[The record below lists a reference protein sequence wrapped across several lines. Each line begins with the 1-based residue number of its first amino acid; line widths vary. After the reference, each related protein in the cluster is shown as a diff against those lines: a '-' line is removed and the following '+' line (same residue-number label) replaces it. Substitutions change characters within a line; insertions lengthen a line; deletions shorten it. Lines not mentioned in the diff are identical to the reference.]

1 MATRLNLDLVPV
13 MGVALRVCLK
23 ANDYASARRFISGL
37 QSQTE
42 RTHHTIVATMLK
54 LACAHNDLEAA
65 SKYLRQIPK
74 FGRYQGLV
82 QQCAQTFISAAV
94 KQEEWTLAEKA
105 FGFAAANCNLFKTHT
120 LHGDH
125 RERMNLSDTSSEF
138 MEAAMCQLKNSSTS
152 EPVIVILDTKEDRER
167 CLAAAE
173 RLGVSA
179 SNHGNVGFYVTLDAQ
194 TFIDPEERKALLD
207 AEGRIKRCM
216 ENGEPQRAL
225 LVLSQAIRDPRFVP
239 TPAIYECGLR
249 AIIASDQTSIELV
262 DSLIQ
267 KLISSETQL
276 ANPSL
281 LLELCTFLCEKQL
294 GQEVFCPKRM
304 MKLRQAGMN
313 LSIDDFNRLIS
324 KASEHKSSPKVEDFT
339 TWLRHF
345 RITPNQKSF
354 RLALDLY
361 EPSVA
366 LTVITRFERLK
377 FVHTETSLNAVAL
390 LCLQHRKYDTAAE
403 YFQKFADSGFQ
414 LDKTVAARVLP
425 TIETSQTL
433 GSLSMLD
440 TLSSVGH
447 PLSKDD
453 WQRLV
458 AMHEISG
465 RSDMADEVMARAC
478 RTEEFRECQL
488 TEDGVLLLAG
498 VSEIAA
504 KVFTRRALE
513 SLIRSP
519 ESGLRQIRVTV
530 ASESARK
537 QVELAAQESSAFVL
551 PSDDPFV
558 VILSMEPPMTSS
570 RLLNMMN
577 SHISA
582 GNISKAIGVFFD
594 SLSKDLRP
602 DDSVFSRALDCCDSA
617 RALEILSL
625 IQASEIRVQPEHAHK
640 ALSVLLSADKLEEA
654 ERFLDSL
661 EKFGVSLDETMC
673 QEIIC
678 AFGQSAE
685 LDKARIYF
693 DRISQISPK
702 PSERSFAV
710 MVEACACAGDF
721 GAAQKMFMECM
732 EDGFLTQHRLRP
744 SGKLVLEGL
753 SHELAQVA
761 FSFAIDEFRSRA
773 DTIPHMRVSTSEPA
787 AVRCCI
793 DFALIHDVETEESAG
808 NVREFTVPG
817 EQFVAG
823 NGRLT
828 EYSVDSGETIN
839 SSSYDDVE
847 PLSDL
852 PSFPEIPVRPR
863 VNGGSPTF
871 SQRSHSNSFRT
882 RRGVYKPK
890 PSFANPQKILEEFE
904 SQLESGIPP
913 QETALSNYFEAC
925 RQTNSFE
932 RAKTTFSDVFSPATV
947 SQTLCSARVFNSALS
962 VFLESD
968 LEYINTIF
976 ERMLELDVLPNQ
988 TTTTSVLR
996 ACSCSPDTATALSY
1010 AKRYFQVAQK
1020 SNASCSSKTA
1030 QVMIISCMNQ
1040 DNNLPLAKGLFDLL
1054 QQNGYKPDIAILN
1067 VLIRICSTV
1076 GDADSGMEY
1085 MRLIEQSRMY
1095 VNDLTVYNCIRLVQ
1109 SNPAEVKSIYDRYC
1123 VKGSVKPSQHILELM
1138 IFSCSKQNDIESI
1151 FYYLDK
1157 LLTTSQR
1164 PPAFRI
1170 FRTVAIA
1177 CIHALDIRALTRT
1190 LELMLTHKVKP
1201 DRSLLQRI
1209 LCTISEAGDSESM
1222 RKCVNLIRQNGV
1234 QWDAGLVEL
1243 VVRSA
1248 VEFQDLGLAE
1258 VIFRDARRCSLYRKN
1273 FVNRDE
1279 LDVSKLSPAACLP
1292 ALSCAFTDMRLS
1304 AKNRNLPLQLK
1315 VTVEMKN
1322 LKQMRSITEFVRAND
1337 LKMSQISPNVLGIQT
1352 KRCTGDSDDENIQW
1366 NI

>member
-1 MATRLNLDLVPV
+1 MISRGFRKHRHTSRWHFRSRLSHGWSYLVQRGVHYGFKPQPSTDLNSTKDASRYKASDLRKFKHAENSDAPLWETIKLINRGGKPDIFLYTEAIKRCMLSDDKKRVDIAVSIGDHMLTSRVRPDTIFLNAMMTAVRHSGNMDLVTKYWDIMKSMNIKPSSRTLKALLGGCYTCRRPELALGFIKEMLAWKITAEYNSVVRLIPICAETLDLDTAEKLFAFISQSRPNDVPLNYEAMAHVAAQCGDVQTASRYYSVFVSPDSPPSLELANTVVEAALSAGNFDFASLILRDLTYMELGAREGALDLRALPVATAQGALFSALNVLRTSSETSKKSLKISTFSADVRRMVTDVCSLYDVDVDTSGVDLEVSAESIAKSEKWTIPNMEPLETDVLKDATSNSKDVFDDSRAVQLLTAYINRHPFIREMVTNMNMTVNSSVGTVHRLFNALKNYKVKDQTTVRLKAHELFWVMKHVGISPSIDVMNSYMRVLAASGDVSACQSIIAALPSSRLQPDVQSIRNLLGACIYSGGDVVSAERALTMATRLNLDLVPV

-42 RTHHTIVATMLK
+42 RTHHSIVAAMLK

-577 SHISA
+577 SHISV
-582 GNISKAIGVFFD
+582 GNTSKAIDVFFD
-594 SLSKDLRP
+594 SLSKDFRP
-602 DDSVFSRALDCCDSA
+602 GDSVFSRALDCCDSA

-625 IQASEIRVQPEHAHK
+625 IQASDIRVQPEHAHK

-654 ERFLDSL
+654 ERFFDSL

-693 DRISQISPK
+693 DRISQISP
-702 PSERSFAV
+702 
-710 MVEACACAGDF
+710 
-721 GAAQKMFMECM
+721 
-732 EDGFLTQHRLRP
+732 
-744 SGKLVLEGL
+744 
-753 SHELAQVA
+753 
-761 FSFAIDEFRSRA
+761 
-773 DTIPHMRVSTSEPA
+773 
-787 AVRCCI
+787 
-793 DFALIHDVETEESAG
+793 
-808 NVREFTVPG
+808 
-817 EQFVAG
+817 
-823 NGRLT
+823 
-828 EYSVDSGETIN
+828 
-839 SSSYDDVE
+839 
-847 PLSDL
+847 
-852 PSFPEIPVRPR
+852 
-863 VNGGSPTF
+863 
-871 SQRSHSNSFRT
+871 
-882 RRGVYKPK
+882 
-890 PSFANPQKILEEFE
+890 
-904 SQLESGIPP
+904 
-913 QETALSNYFEAC
+913 
-925 RQTNSFE
+925 
-932 RAKTTFSDVFSPATV
+932 
-947 SQTLCSARVFNSALS
+947 
-962 VFLESD
+962 
-968 LEYINTIF
+968 
-976 ERMLELDVLPNQ
+976 
-988 TTTTSVLR
+988 
-996 ACSCSPDTATALSY
+996 
-1010 AKRYFQVAQK
+1010 
-1020 SNASCSSKTA
+1020 
-1030 QVMIISCMNQ
+1030 
-1040 DNNLPLAKGLFDLL
+1040 
-1054 QQNGYKPDIAILN
+1054 
-1067 VLIRICSTV
+1067 
-1076 GDADSGMEY
+1076 
-1085 MRLIEQSRMY
+1085 
-1095 VNDLTVYNCIRLVQ
+1095 
-1109 SNPAEVKSIYDRYC
+1109 
-1123 VKGSVKPSQHILELM
+1123 
-1138 IFSCSKQNDIESI
+1138 
-1151 FYYLDK
+1151 
-1157 LLTTSQR
+1157 
-1164 PPAFRI
+1164 
-1170 FRTVAIA
+1170 
-1177 CIHALDIRALTRT
+1177 
-1190 LELMLTHKVKP
+1190 
-1201 DRSLLQRI
+1201 
-1209 LCTISEAGDSESM
+1209 
-1222 RKCVNLIRQNGV
+1222 
-1234 QWDAGLVEL
+1234 
-1243 VVRSA
+1243 
-1248 VEFQDLGLAE
+1248 
-1258 VIFRDARRCSLYRKN
+1258 
-1273 FVNRDE
+1273 
-1279 LDVSKLSPAACLP
+1279 
-1292 ALSCAFTDMRLS
+1292 
-1304 AKNRNLPLQLK
+1304 
-1315 VTVEMKN
+1315 
-1322 LKQMRSITEFVRAND
+1322 
-1337 LKMSQISPNVLGIQT
+1337 
-1352 KRCTGDSDDENIQW
+1352 
-1366 NI
+1366 